1 MKRLCFVFV
10 VLLLGL
16 MTCSVANA
24 TCTWTGTAGDG
35 LWSNGGNWSD
45 GTTCPPAVWPPA
57 SLTETMQIGLNTTV
71 TVDQSWQCGILLL
84 HGASGAGITTNVNV
98 GNGVTLDVRKPTTE
112 IISLSKNGAVG
123 VVTQT
128 GGIVYARRST
138 TGGLT
143 TVGENG
149 QLRLNNSG
157 AAGSSGTYNLQDGLL
172 EVQVLNKGDKTR
184 AGDFVGTGGT
194 LSVLTTICKFGM
206 QSENIA
212 YGFKLGSSTY
222 APGGLLRAEATN
234 VGTAA
239 SNTSKDDFFANTGTL
254 EFDIGNPSGDKV
266 TQLGQMLVVEDATL
280 KVNDLGVTTSFD
292 WDVWTF
298 TDDAVT
304 LSEGLYGGDFAN
316 VILPAGW
323 SYSWVSLIDDARVDT
338 LRIHVPEP
346 ATIALL
352 GLGSLIAVRR
362 RKK

>member
-1 MKRLCFVFV
+1 
-10 VLLLGL
+10 
-16 MTCSVANA
+16 
-24 TCTWTGTAGDG
+24 
-35 LWSNGGNWSD
+35 
-45 GTTCPPAVWPPA
+45 
-57 SLTETMQIGLNTTV
+57 MQIGLNTTV

-84 HGASGAGITTNVNV
+84 HGASGAGITTNLNV
-98 GNGVTLDVRKPTTE
+98 GSGVTLDVEKGSTE
-112 IISLSKNGAVG
+112 LLSLSKNGAVG
-123 VVTQT
+123 VVNQS
-128 GGIVYARRST
+128 GGTVYVRRST

-157 AAGSSGTYNLQDGLL
+157 AVGSSGTYNLSGGLL

-206 QSENIA
+206 QSENAA

-234 VGTAA
+234 IGTAA
-239 SNTSKDDFFANTGTL
+239 GNTSKDDFFANTGIL
-254 EFDIGNPSGDKV
+254 EFDIGDGFGDTV

-280 KVNDLGVTTSFD
+280 KVNDISPISHAFD

-298 TDDAVT
+298 TDDGAT
-304 LSEGLYGGDFAN
+304 LSEGRYGGDFAN
-316 VILPAGW
+316 VILPPGW
-323 SYSWVSLIDDARVDT
+323 SYSWVSLIDDVRVDT
-338 LRIHVPEP
+338 LRIHAVPEP